1 MSTNGLSL
9 SFLVVIG
16 DSYLRDIMT
25 YSRVLVLKSQVLSGA
40 PTLQRLANDCRRVV
54 QKQCLTLFKCMFDG

>member
-16 DSYLRDIMT
+16 DSYLRDIMK
-25 YSRVLVLKSQVLSGA
+25 YSSVLILKSQVLSGA
-40 PTLQRLANDCRRVV
+40 ADITEIS
-54 QKQCLTLFKCMFDG
+54 K